1 MTGRKLGIYSVLE
14 TLQFLRVKDS
24 ISADFNK
31 IKNKGYK
38 ELESLAEKKARV
50 STQNSSAEGYRD
62 LLVAGGL
69 FFRS

>member
-1 MTGRKLGIYSVLE
+1 MKKAWNI
-14 TLQFLRVKDS
+14 LRTRNFTIFKS
-24 ISADFNK
+24 EREYIADFNK

-38 ELESLAEKKARV
+38 ELECLAEKKARV
-50 STQNSSAEGYRD
+50 SIQDSSAESYRD